1 MQNMDRISEF
11 VAEKVNIE
19 LLKVNK
25 LVYPQNLLD
34 FFLILKHFL
43 YLNDEV
49 VEILGD
55 LLPI

>member
-1 MQNMDRISEF
+1 MDRISMSA
-11 VAEKVNIE
+11 AEIVNIE